1 MTGKSVRDVDRY
13 QAVLASLLLEEENK
27 FCADCQAKGPR
38 WASWNIGVFI
48 CIRCAGIHR
57 NLGVHISRVKSVNLD
72 QWTQEQIQCMQ
83 EMGNGKANRLYEAY
97 LPENFRR
104 PQTDPAVEGFI
115 RDKYEK
121 KKYMDRSLDINAFRK
136 EKDDKWKKSS
146 EPTQEK
152 KVEPVIFEKVKMP
165 QKKEDLQ
172 LPRKS
177 SPKAIEPVMDL
188 LGLDAPVASYS
199 IANSKTSNT
208 LEKDL
213 DLLASVPSSS
223 LSDSR
228 KVVGSMPTAGNAS
241 SVPENL
247 NLFPEPGSKVE
258 DSGKKQLSKDSI
270 LSLYGSQTPQMPAQA
285 MFMAPAQMAYPAA
298 YPSFPG
304 VPPTGTM
311 MGGMMPPPVGMLA
324 QPAAA
329 GMVAP
334 VAIPPGYVGGVQAA
348 VMGVPNGMMAAQQAG
363 YVTGMAAMPQTMY
376 GIPPAQQ
383 LQWNLAQMTQQMA
396 GMNFY
401 GTNGMMSYGQSMGG
415 GNGQAANQTLSTQMW
430 K

>member
-13 QAVLASLLLEEENK
+13 QAVLASLLVEEENK
-27 FCADCQAKGPR
+27 YCADCQAKGPR

-104 PQTDPAVEGFI
+104 PQTDQHPFFLCCWGNMEAVESFI

-121 KKYMDRSLDINAFRK
+121 KKYMDRSIDINAFRK
-136 EKDDKWKKSS
+136 EKDDKWKRSN
-146 EPTQEK
+146 
-152 KVEPVIFEKVKMP
+152 EPVSERKLEPIIFEKVKMP
-165 QKKEDLQ
+165 QKKEETQ
-172 LPRKS
+172 QSRKS
-177 SPKAIEPVMDL
+177 SPKSTEPVMDL
-188 LGLDAPVASYS
+188 LGLDAPVTTTVTNGRPSS
-199 IANSKTSNT
+199 

-213 DLLASVPSSS
+213 DLFASVGSN
-223 LSDSR
+223 SDSR
-228 KVVGSMPTAGNAS
+228 KVTGSMPTSGSAG

-247 NLFPEPGSKVE
+247 NLFPEPGGKGEEV
-258 DSGKKQLSKDSI
+258 GKKQLSKDSI
-270 LSLYGSQTPQMPAQA
+270 LSLYGSQTPQLPAQGA

-298 YPSFPG
+298 AYTSFPG
-304 VPPTGTM
+304 VAPSSSM
-311 MGGMMPPPVGMLA
+311 MGGMM
-324 QPAAA
+324 
-329 GMVAP
+329 AP
-334 VAIPPGYVGGVQAA
+334 SAA
-348 VMGVPNGMMAAQQAG
+348 VIGVPNGMMAAQQAG
-363 YVTGMAAMPQTMY
+363 YVAGMAAVPQPVY
-376 GIPPAQQ
+376 GVQPAQQ
-383 LQWNLAQMTQQMA
+383 LQWNIAQMTQQMA

-401 GTNGMMSYGQSMGG
+401 GANGMMGYGQSMGG
-415 GNGQAANQTLSTQMW
+415 GGAQGSNQSLSTQMW

>member
-1 MTGKSVRDVDRY
+1 SG
-13 QAVLASLLLEEENK
+13 
-27 FCADCQAKGPR
+27 CQELGRPR

-97 LPENFRR
+97 LPETFRR
-104 PQTDPAVEGFI
+104 PQIDLAVEGFI

-136 EKDDKWKKSS
+136 EKDDKWKRGS
-146 EPTQEK
+146 EPAPEK
-152 KVEPVIFEKVKMP
+152 KMEPVVFEKVKMP
-165 QKKEDLQ
+165 QKKEDSQ

-177 SPKAIEPVMDL
+177 SPKSTAPVMDL
-188 LGLDAPVASYS
+188 LGLGKSQ
-199 IANSKTSNT
+199 TC
-208 LEKDL
+208 DL
-213 DLLASVPSSS
+213 PLSHIPSPSFS
-223 LSDSR
+223 FFILR
-228 KVVGSMPTAGNAS
+228 QGSMPTAGSAG

-247 NLFPEPGSKVE
+247 NLFPEPGSKSE
-258 DSGKKQLSKDSI
+258 EIGKKQLSKDSI

-285 MFMAPAQMAYPAA
+285 MFMAPAQMAYPTA

-304 VPPTGTM
+304 VTPPNSI
-311 MGGMMPPPVGMLA
+311 MGSMMPPPVGMVA
-324 QPAAA
+324 QPGAS

-334 VAIPPGYVGGVQAA
+334 MAMPTGYMGGMQASM
-348 VMGVPNGMMAAQQAG
+348 MGVPNGMMTTQQAG
-363 YVTGMAAMPQTMY
+363 YMAGMAAMPQTMY
-376 GIPPAQQ
+376 GVQPAQQ
-383 LQWNLAQMTQQMA
+383 LQWNLTQMTQQMA

-401 GTNGMMSYGQSMGG
+401 GANGMMNYGQSMSG
-415 GNGQAANQTLSTQMW
+415 GNGQAANQTLSPQMW

>member
-1 MTGKSVRDVDRY
+1 MTGKSVKDVDRY
-13 QAVLASLLLEEENK
+13 QAVLANLLLEEDNK
-27 FCADCQAKGPR
+27 FCADCQSKGPR

-97 LPENFRR
+97 LPETFRR
-104 PQTDPAVEGFI
+104 PQIDPAVEGFI

-121 KKYMDRSLDINAFRK
+121 KKYMDRSLDINVLRK
-136 EKDDKWKKSS
+136 EKDDKWKRGS
-146 EPTQEK
+146 EPAPEK
-152 KVEPVIFEKVKMP
+152 KMEPVVFEKVKMP
-165 QKKEDLQ
+165 QKKEDAQ

-177 SPKAIEPVMDL
+177 SPKSAAPVMDL
-188 LGLDAPVASYS
+188 LGLDAPVACS
-199 IANSKTSNT
+199 IANSKTSNA

-213 DLLASVPSSS
+213 DLLASVPSPSS
-223 LSDSR
+223 VSR
-228 KVVGSMPTAGNAS
+228 KAVGSMPTAGSAG

-247 NLFPEPGSKVE
+247 NLFPEPGSKSE
-258 DSGKKQLSKDSI
+258 ETGKKQLSKDSI

-285 MFMAPAQMAYPAA
+285 MFMAPTQMAYPTA

-304 VPPTGTM
+304 VTPPNSI
-311 MGGMMPPPVGMLA
+311 MGSMMPPPVGMVA
-324 QPAAA
+324 HPGAS
-329 GMVAP
+329 GMVTPMAMP
-334 VAIPPGYVGGVQAA
+334 AGYMGGMQASMA
-348 VMGVPNGMMAAQQAG
+348 GVPSGMMTTQQAG
-363 YVTGMAAMPQTMY
+363 YMASMAAMPQTVY
-376 GIPPAQQ
+376 GVQPAQQ
-383 LQWNLAQMTQQMA
+383 LQWNLTQMTQQMA

-401 GTNGMMSYGQSMGG
+401 GANGMMSYGQSMGG
-415 GNGQAANQTLSTQMW
+415 GNGQAANQTLSPQMW

>member
-1 MTGKSVRDVDRY
+1 MTGKSVKDVDRY
-13 QAVLASLLLEEENK
+13 QAVLANLLLEEDNK
-27 FCADCQAKGPR
+27 FCADCQSKGPR

-97 LPENFRR
+97 LPETFRR
-104 PQTDPAVEGFI
+104 PQIDPAVEGFI

-121 KKYMDRSLDINAFRK
+121 KKYMDRSLDINALRK
-136 EKDDKWKKSS
+136 EKDDKWKRGS
-146 EPTQEK
+146 EPAPEK
-152 KVEPVIFEKVKMP
+152 KMEPVVFEKVKMP
-165 QKKEDLQ
+165 QKKEDPQ

-177 SPKAIEPVMDL
+177 SPKSTAPVMDL
-188 LGLDAPVASYS
+188 LGLDAPVACS

-213 DLLASVPSSS
+213 DLLASVPSPSS
-223 LSDSR
+223 SVSR
-228 KVVGSMPTAGNAS
+228 KVVGSMPTAGSAG

-247 NLFPEPGSKVE
+247 NLFPEPGSKSE
-258 DSGKKQLSKDSI
+258 EIGKKQLSKDSI

-285 MFMAPAQMAYPAA
+285 MFMAPAQMAYPTA

-304 VPPTGTM
+304 VPPPNSI
-311 MGGMMPPPVGMLA
+311 MGSMMPPPVGMVA
-324 QPAAA
+324 QPGTS

-334 VAIPPGYVGGVQAA
+334 MAMPAGYMGGMQASM
-348 VMGVPNGMMAAQQAG
+348 MGVPNGMMTTQQAG
-363 YVTGMAAMPQTMY
+363 YMAGMTAMPQTVY
-376 GIPPAQQ
+376 GVQPAQQ
-383 LQWNLAQMTQQMA
+383 LQWNLTQMTQQMA

-401 GTNGMMSYGQSMGG
+401 GANGMMNYGQSMSG
-415 GNGQAANQTLSTQMW
+415 GNGQAANQTLSPQMW